1 MFPIVDFYVGQ
12 ILRIVGSQIEIEK
25 IFSLVR
31 ILTSFR
37 SCCLQPKNL
46 DKLIFANKNWFN
58 DSRISCKS
66 PSNLVE
72 LINTN
77 AILKEEL
84 EEFEIGF
91 ERDEVMEF

>member
-1 MFPIVDFYVGQ
+1 
-12 ILRIVGSQIEIEK
+12 
-25 IFSLVR
+25 
-31 ILTSFR
+31 
-37 SCCLQPKNL
+37 
-46 DKLIFANKNWFN
+46 
-58 DSRISCKS
+58 
-66 PSNLVE
+66 LVE